1 MGQWAYGAT
10 RSGLPVYFV
19 TMQNLVL
26 QEESLPYA
34 KGAAICLKQ
43 LEGQNRLGE
52 RTDGLICI
60 GDLFIIFPGGLGTFS
75 ELATIFTNA
84 DVNIHFGNKKIVIF
98 DPLVP
103 GEKGQAAQRYWQS
116 GVQSVL
122 EMNRAGFITDAMAK
136 KKKRSLH
143 DLPARPETDTAG
155 RVPRNACHHS
165 HRQGRRYNV

>member
-1 MGQWAYGAT
+1 M
-10 RSGLPVYFV
+10 P
-19 TMQNLVL
+19 
-26 QEESLPYA
+26 

-103 GEKGQAAQRYWQS
+103 GEEGPGGAT
-116 GVQSVL
+116 VL
-122 EMNRAGFITDAMAK
+122 AERSSKHSRNEPCRFHNRCYGEEEE
-136 KKKRSLH
+136 RSLH